1 VRTIG
6 VVTTSR
12 ADYSHYLPLLRA
24 ISEDPELRLQLIVSG
39 MHLVPEFGLTVK
51 EIEADGFPIAARVET
66 LLGSDTP
73 EAIAKSMGL
82 AVISFA
88 QLFAANR
95 PDILVVFGD
104 RFEMHAAAL
113 AILPFNVP
121 VAHVGGGD
129 VTEGAIDES
138 LRHGIT
144 KLSHLHFVA
153 SQLQAQRVLQ
163 MGEEPWRVT
172 VTGELSLDLIHLLP
186 KILVDE
192 MDSRFQ
198 FSFGHPFVLVT
209 YHPVT
214 LEYEHAGEQIAQLLN
229 ALNDINMPVLF
240 TAPNADTAGRIIA
253 RAIHEYVDSH
263 PRCQL
268 VANMGAAGYFT
279 AMSLAAAMV
288 GNSSS
293 GVIEAASFRLPVVN
307 IGNRQR
313 GRLRGR
319 NVIDCGY
326 FSGEIVSSI
335 KKAVSGEFRAS
346 LEGLTNPYGAG
357 DANSRIVHQ
366 LRSVTTDDALL
377 FKRFADLRVAE
388 VQMEPR

>member
-1 VRTIG
+1 MRTIG

-12 ADYSHYLPLLRA
+12 ADYSHYLPLLKA
-24 ISEDPELRLQLIVSG
+24 VSQDPELRLELIVSG
-39 MHLVPEFGLTVK
+39 MHLVPEFGLTVR
-51 EIEADGFPIAARVET
+51 EIEADGFPIAAKVET

-82 AVISFA
+82 AVIGFA
-88 QLFAANR
+88 QLFVANR
-95 PDILVVFGD
+95 PDILVVLGD

-121 VAHVGGGD
+121 VAHIGGGD

-153 SQLQAQRVLQ
+153 SQQQEQRVLQ
-163 MGEEPWRVT
+163 MGEESWRVA
-172 VTGELSLDLIHLLP
+172 VTGELSLDLVHSLP
-186 KILVDE
+186 KIPVEE
-192 MDSRFQ
+192 MDRMFH
-198 FSFGHPFVLVT
+198 FSFGHPFLLVT

-214 LEYEHAGEQIAQLLN
+214 LEYECAAKQIEQLLT
-229 ALNDINMPVLF
+229 ALNETNMPVIF

-263 PRCQL
+263 SSCQL

-279 AMSLAAAMV
+279 AMSLAAAMI

-293 GVIEAASFRLPVVN
+293 GVIEAASFKLPVVN
-307 IGNRQR
+307 IGKRQR

-319 NVIDCGY
+319 NVIDCDC
-326 FSGEIVSSI
+326 FSGEIVPSI
-335 KKAVSGEFRAS
+335 KKAISGEFRAS
-346 LEGLTNPYGAG
+346 LEDLTNPYGTG
-357 DANSRIVHQ
+357 DASARIVQH
-366 LRSVTTDDALL
+366 LNSLPAHNTLL
-377 FKRFADLRVAE
+377 FKRFVDLRISEA
-388 VQMEPR
+388 QAT